1 MFDLLKNKFK
11 NLTDKIFGKAKE
23 KAEEEIIAREPSE
36 TGSGK
41 AKEKVEEEQEQQE
54 VIVEE
59 PKEEQSIPVQE
70 KKVPEEKIS
79 EEPKPIFKEPVLES
93 KQIISESK
101 VEKAEKIKPA
111 EPEQIKIVEPEVI
124 KSPETKIIEKEE
136 NTPFLGQTESKISE
150 PKVIEEPVIEKPKEK
165 HSIFDIFKSKP
176 KIQPPVVERQMPS
189 PKMEERPVPVQ
200 MPRPVEEFKIPKVEE
215 QTIPRVEQP
224 SIPRTEPIEKPIFKQ
239 EPIEIDSDLTVKKTT
254 EIKKSLVTSI
264 KSIFSSKVKLSEKE
278 ISEFLEEFELSL
290 LEADVSIVS
299 AENICKDLK
308 EKLIQSSF
316 SKENPL
322 EDIKE
327 QIRATLK
334 AQLDIDCD
342 INNYINKTKK
352 ENQPFVIMFIGPNGA
367 GKTTTISK
375 FAYHYKQE
383 GKSIVLASGDTF
395 RAGSI
400 DQLEKHANTI
410 GVKLVKQAYGS
421 DPAAVAFDAVTSAKS
436 SKADYV
442 FIDTAGRQENNINLM
457 QELKKI
463 KRVVNPNL
471 TIYIGEAQAGQ
482 AIVDQVS
489 GFEKEIGVDG
499 VILTKLD
506 TDPKGGVAISI
517 LNELK
522 KPIFYVG
529 TGQTYNDLEEF
540 SPEFIIK
547 RIV

>member
-11 NLTDKIFGKAKE
+11 NFTDKLFGKTQEA
-23 KAEEEIIAREPSE
+23 IAREPSE

-41 AKEKVEEEQEQQE
+41 AKEKAEEEQE

-59 PKEEQSIPVQE
+59 PKEELQQQSIQE
-70 KKVPEEKIS
+70 TKNLPDIETISVPEVEA
-79 EEPKPIFKEPVLES
+79 PKE
-93 KQIISESK
+93 
-101 VEKAEKIKPA
+101 
-111 EPEQIKIVEPEVI
+111 IKIIEPEVI
-124 KSPETKIIEKEE
+124 EKEE
-136 NTPFLGQTESKISE
+136 KTPFLGHVESKISE
-150 PKVIEEPVIEKPKEK
+150 PKIIEEPIIEKPKEK
-165 HSIFDIFKSKP
+165 HSIFNIFKSKP
-176 KIQPPVVERQMPS
+176 KVQPPVVERVFPT
-189 PKMEERPVPVQ
+189 PKAEERQVPVQ
-200 MPRPVEEFKIPKVEE
+200 MPKPVSEIVVPEPKFEERP
-215 QTIPRVEQP
+215 
-224 SIPRTEPIEKPIFKQ
+224 IPRTEPIEKPIPKTQ
-239 EPIEIDSDLTVKKTT
+239 PIETADDLSIKKTT

-308 EKLIQSSF
+308 EKLVNASF

-327 QIRATLK
+327 HIRESLK
-334 AQLDIDCD
+334 TQLDIDCD
-342 INNYINKTKK
+342 INNYINKTTKP
-352 ENQPFVIMFIGPNGA
+352 NQPFVIMFIGPNGA

-375 FAYHYKQE
+375 FAYHYKQQN
-383 GKSIVLASGDTF
+383 KSVVLASGDTF

-400 DQLEKHANTI
+400 DQLEKHASTI
-410 GVKLVKQAYGS
+410 GVKIVKQNYGS
-421 DPAAVAFDAVTSAKS
+421 DPAAVAYDAVTSARAGKI
-436 SKADYV
+436 DYV

-463 KRVVNPNL
+463 KKVVSPNL

-499 VILTKLD
+499 VILTKID

-522 KPIFYVG
+522 KPIFYIG
-529 TGQTYNDLEEF
+529 TGQTYDDLESF
-540 SPEFIIK
+540 SPEFIID
-547 RIV
+547 RVVI

>member
-11 NLTDKIFGKAKE
+11 NLTDKLLGK
-23 KAEEEIIAREPSE
+23 
-36 TGSGK
+36 T
-41 AKEKVEEEQEQQE
+41 KEKVEEEKQSEVVEQQ
-54 VIVEE
+54 VEE
-59 PKEEQSIPVQE
+59 QPIPLQEVEE
-70 KKVPEEKIS
+70 KEEKIS
-79 EEPKPIFKEPVLES
+79 EEPKPVLKKLIIEKKS
-93 KQIISESK
+93 TISEPK
-101 VEKAEKIKPA
+101 VEKADKVKTTEL
-111 EPEQIKIVEPEVI
+111 EQI
-124 KSPETKIIEKEE
+124 KSPETKEIKIPETEIIEPVE
-136 NTPFLGQTESKISE
+136 NTPFLGHTEPEISE
-150 PKVIEEPVIEKPKEK
+150 PKIIEEPILKDSKPVIVAREPSKTGSEK

-176 KIQPPVVERQMPS
+176 KVQPPVERPVIKKEIER
-189 PKMEERPVPVQ
+189 PVPTPRAEERPVPVYT
-200 MPRPVEEFKIPKVEE
+200 PKPVSEVVVPEPKFEERP
-215 QTIPRVEQP
+215 
-224 SIPRTEPIEKPIFKQ
+224 IPRTEPIEKPIFKQ
-239 EPIEIDSDLTVKKTT
+239 ELTEIDSDLNVKKTT
-254 EIKKSLVTSI
+254 EIKKSLVTSL
-264 KSIFSSKVKLSEKE
+264 KGIFSSKIKLSDKE
-278 ISEFLEEFELSL
+278 ISDFLEEFELSL

-308 EKLIQSSF
+308 EKLINASF

-327 QIRATLK
+327 HIRESLK

-342 INNYINKTKK
+342 INNYIDKTKK

-375 FAYHYKQE
+375 FAHSYKQK

-400 DQLEKHANTI
+400 DQLEKHATTI
-410 GVKLVKQAYGS
+410 GVKIVKQGYGS

-463 KRVVNPNL
+463 KRVVTPNL

-482 AIVDQVS
+482 AIVDQVN

>member
-1 MFDLLKNKFK
+1 LFDLLKNKFK
-11 NLTDKIFGKAKE
+11 SFTDKLFGKAKE
-23 KAEEEIIAREPSE
+23 KAEEDKATIQESESVIETKQETTLPQEPQISTPEVAESKSIKELTEEAEALEKTLDEPIQKDTLILGQPEVSISEPIIEKPILKGEPKLEKESVAREPSK
-36 TGSGK
+36 TGS
-41 AKEKVEEEQEQQE
+41 
-54 VIVEE
+54 
-59 PKEEQSIPVQE
+59 
-70 KKVPEEKIS
+70 
-79 EEPKPIFKEPVLES
+79 
-93 KQIISESK
+93 
-101 VEKAEKIKPA
+101 
-111 EPEQIKIVEPEVI
+111 
-124 KSPETKIIEKEE
+124 
-136 NTPFLGQTESKISE
+136 
-150 PKVIEEPVIEKPKEK
+150 K
-165 HSIFDIFKSKP
+165 HSIFEIFKP
-176 KIQPPVVERQMPS
+176 KQKVQPPVVEKPL
-189 PKMEERPVPVQ
+189 PKIEERPIPTPKAEVRPT
-200 MPRPVEEFKIPKVEE
+200 PVEPAKPVVERPIPKEE
-215 QTIPRVEQP
+215 PTP
-224 SIPRTEPIEKPIFKQ
+224 KQ
-239 EPIEIDSDLTVKKTT
+239 LPTDTQEDLTVKKST

-264 KSIFSSKVKLSEKE
+264 KSIFTSKIKLSEKE
-278 ISEFLEEFELSL
+278 ISDFLQEFELSL

-308 EKLIQSSF
+308 EKLVAASF

-327 QIRATLK
+327 HIRESLK
-334 AQLDIDCD
+334 TQLDIDCD
-342 INNYINKTKK
+342 INKYIEKTRKADS
-352 ENQPFVIMFIGPNGA
+352 PFVIMFIGPNGA

-383 GKSIVLASGDTF
+383 GKSVVLASGDTF

-400 DQLEKHANTI
+400 DQLEKHASAI
-410 GVKLVKQAYGS
+410 GVKIVKQNYGS
-421 DPAAVAFDAVTSAKS
+421 DPAAVAFDAVTSAKAG
-436 SKADYV
+436 KIDYV

-463 KRVVNPNL
+463 KKVVNPNL

-529 TGQTYNDLEEF
+529 TGQTYDDLESF
-540 SPEFIIK
+540 SPQFIID
-547 RIV
+547 RVVI

>member
-23 KAEEEIIAREPSE
+23 KTEESQELISKQPVA
-36 TGSGK
+36 
-41 AKEKVEEEQEQQE
+41 QEQPVE
-54 VIVEE
+54 NISVPEFEESREISKTIEE
-59 PKEEQSIPVQE
+59 PE
-70 KKVPEEKIS
+70 KDKT
-79 EEPKPIFKEPVLES
+79 L
-93 KQIISESK
+93 
-101 VEKAEKIKPA
+101 
-111 EPEQIKIVEPEVI
+111 
-124 KSPETKIIEKEE
+124 
-136 NTPFLGQTESKISE
+136 NLGQTKDAISPLVGE
-150 PKVIEEPVIEKPKEK
+150 KQPIFEIFRPKPK
-165 HSIFDIFKSKP
+165 P
-176 KIQPPVVERQMPS
+176 QS
-189 PKMEERPVPVQ
+189 PAIEHPIIKREMGRTVPTTKAEERPVPVS
-200 MPRPVEEFKIPKVEE
+200 MSKPVEEIIVPKIEE
-215 QTIPRVEQP
+215 QTIPKA
-224 SIPRTEPIEKPIFKQ
+224 TETKRE
-239 EPIEIDSDLTVKKTT
+239 ELEDLTIKKTT

-264 KSIFSSKVKLSEKE
+264 KSIFTSKIKLSEKE

-299 AENICKDLK
+299 AEKICKDLK
-308 EKLIQSSF
+308 EKLITASF
-316 SKENPL
+316 SKENSL

-327 QIRATLK
+327 HIRESLK
-334 AQLDIDCD
+334 SQLDIDCD

-375 FAYHYKQE
+375 FAYHYKQQ
-383 GKSIVLASGDTF
+383 GKSVILASGDTF

-400 DQLEKHANTI
+400 DQLEKHAIAI
-410 GVKLVKQAYGS
+410 GVKIVKQTYGS

-436 SKADYV
+436 NKADYV
-442 FIDTAGRQENNINLM
+442 FIDTAGRQENNSNLM

-463 KRVVNPNL
+463 KRVVVPNF

-482 AIVDQVS
+482 AIVDQIS

-499 VILTKLD
+499 VILTKID

-540 SPEFIIK
+540 SAEFIIN
-547 RIV
+547 RIVV

>member
-11 NLTDKIFGKAKE
+11 NFTDKIFGKAKE
-23 KAEEEIIAREPSE
+23 KAEEEPEQSQTIEEPLAQEPISE
-36 TGSGK
+36 TK
-41 AKEKVEEEQEQQE
+41 NLPEVETISVPE
-54 VIVEE
+54 VEE
-59 PKEEQSIPVQE
+59 PKEVSVEVKEISKPVLEEPKEKTLNLGHPEIAIPE
-70 KKVPEEKIS
+70 PIIK
-79 EEPKPIFKEPVLES
+79 EEPKPIVP
-93 KQIISESK
+93 
-101 VEKAEKIKPA
+101 
-111 EPEQIKIVEPEVI
+111 
-124 KSPETKIIEKEE
+124 
-136 NTPFLGQTESKISE
+136 G
-150 PKVIEEPVIEKPKEK
+150 EPVIEKPKEK
-165 HSIFDIFKSKP
+165 HSIFEIFKPKP
-176 KIQPPVVERQMPS
+176 KVQPPIVEHPII
-189 PKMEERPVPVQ
+189 KKEIERAVP
-200 MPRPVEEFKIPKVEE
+200 
-215 QTIPRVEQP
+215 T
-224 SIPRTEPIEKPIFKQ
+224 PRTEIRPTPVESAKPIEEIKVPK
-239 EPIEIDSDLTVKKTT
+239 IEERQVPKEQPTPPLRASPSETGSSEDLTVKKST
-254 EIKKSLVTSI
+254 EIKKSFITSV
-264 KSIFSSKVKLSEKE
+264 KSIFTSKVKLSDKE

-308 EKLIQSSF
+308 EKLVSASF
-316 SKENPL
+316 SKDNPL
-322 EDIKE
+322 EDIKVH
-327 QIRATLK
+327 IRESLK
-334 AQLDIDCD
+334 TQLDIDCD

-375 FAYHYKQE
+375 FAYHYKTQN
-383 GKSIVLASGDTF
+383 KSVVLASGDTF

-410 GVKLVKQAYGS
+410 GVKIVKQNYGS
-421 DPAAVAFDAVTSAKS
+421 DPAAVAFDAVTSAKAG
-436 SKADYV
+436 KIDYV

-463 KRVVNPNL
+463 KKVVNPNL

-529 TGQTYNDLEEF
+529 TGQTYEDLEIF
-540 SPEFIIK
+540 SPEFIID
-547 RIV
+547 RIVI

>member
-1 MFDLLKNKFK
+1 LFDLLKNKFK
-11 NLTDKIFGKAKE
+11 NFTDKIFGK
-23 KAEEEIIAREPSE
+23 
-36 TGSGK
+36 T
-41 AKEKVEEEQEQQE
+41 KEKVEEEKVISLQE
-54 VIVEE
+54 EE
-59 PKEEQSIPVQE
+59 PSQPLPEPEPESSIQVTPEPEPQTETISEVPKSTLILGQ
-70 KKVPEEKIS
+70 PEEEIS
-79 EEPKPIFKEPVLES
+79 ESQIIEEPVLEEPKPKEKEHHSIFEIFKP
-93 KQIISESK
+93 
-101 VEKAEKIKPA
+101 KPK
-111 EPEQIKIVEPEVI
+111 PQVP
-124 KSPETKIIEKEE
+124 
-136 NTPFLGQTESKISE
+136 
-150 PKVIEEPVIEKPKEK
+150 IEEPRLPKHIDERPIPTPKAEVRPTPVEPIKPVIERPIPTEEPTPKPL
-165 HSIFDIFKSKP
+165 
-176 KIQPPVVERQMPS
+176 
-189 PKMEERPVPVQ
+189 
-200 MPRPVEEFKIPKVEE
+200 
-215 QTIPRVEQP
+215 
-224 SIPRTEPIEKPIFKQ
+224 PIETA
-239 EPIEIDSDLTVKKTT
+239 EDLSIKKTT

-264 KSIFSSKVKLSEKE
+264 KSIFSSKIKLSEKE
-278 ISEFLEEFELSL
+278 ISEFLQEFELSL

-308 EKLIQSSF
+308 EKLVAASF

-327 QIRATLK
+327 HIRESLK
-334 AQLDIDCD
+334 TQLEIDCD
-342 INNYINKTKK
+342 INNYIEKTKK
-352 ENQPFVIMFIGPNGA
+352 ENLPFVIMFIGPNGA

-375 FAYHYKQE
+375 FAYHYKQK
-383 GKSIVLASGDTF
+383 GKSVVLASGDTF

-400 DQLEKHANTI
+400 DQLEKHAEAI
-410 GVKLVKQAYGS
+410 GVKIVKQNYGS

-436 SKADYV
+436 NKLDYV

-463 KRVVNPNL
+463 KKVVNPNL

-529 TGQTYNDLEEF
+529 TGQTYNDLEKF
-540 SPEFIIK
+540 SPQFIID
-547 RIV
+547 RIVV

>member
-1 MFDLLKNKFK
+1 LFDLLKNKFK
-11 NLTDKIFGKAKE
+11 SFTDKIFGKTKE
-23 KAEEEIIAREPSE
+23 AIAREPMTIEGSQGTKKSQSDLFSASE
-36 TGSGK
+36 TGS
-41 AKEKVEEEQEQQE
+41 AKEKTEEETATIQESEPVVETKQE
-54 VIVEE
+54 ETISQEIQTIAKEVAESKSIKELTEEAEELEKTLDEPLEEDALILGHPKVEV
-59 PKEEQSIPVQE
+59 PKPIIEQPEIEQSIL
-70 KKVPEEKIS
+70 
-79 EEPKPIFKEPVLES
+79 EEPKPKEHHSIFEIFKP
-93 KQIISESK
+93 
-101 VEKAEKIKPA
+101 KPK
-111 EPEQIKIVEPEVI
+111 PQVP
-124 KSPETKIIEKEE
+124 
-136 NTPFLGQTESKISE
+136 
-150 PKVIEEPVIEKPKEK
+150 IEEPRLPKTIDERPIPTPRAEIRPTPVEPIKPVIE
-165 HSIFDIFKSKP
+165 
-176 KIQPPVVERQMPS
+176 
-189 PKMEERPVPVQ
+189 RP
-200 MPRPVEEFKIPKVEE
+200 FPKVEQRPIPTE
-215 QTIPRVEQP
+215 DSRSVPQT
-224 SIPRTEPIEKPIFKQ
+224 TA
-239 EPIEIDSDLTVKKTT
+239 DLTVKKTT
-254 EIKKSLVTSI
+254 EIKKSFVTSI

-278 ISEFLEEFELSL
+278 ISEFLQEFELSL

-308 EKLIQSSF
+308 EKLVAASF

-327 QIRATLK
+327 HIRESLK
-334 AQLDIDCD
+334 TQLDIDCD
-342 INNYINKTKK
+342 INNYIDQTKK
-352 ENQPFVIMFIGPNGA
+352 PDSPFVIMFIGPNGA

-383 GKSIVLASGDTF
+383 GKSVVLASGDTF

-400 DQLEKHANTI
+400 DQLEKHASAI
-410 GVKLVKQAYGS
+410 GVKIVKQNYGS
-421 DPAAVAFDAVTSAKS
+421 DPAAVAFDAVTSAKAG
-436 SKADYV
+436 KIDYV

-463 KRVVNPNL
+463 KKVVNPNL

-529 TGQTYNDLEEF
+529 TGQTYEDLEAF
-540 SPEFIIK
+540 SPQFIID
-547 RIV
+547 RVVI

>member
-11 NLTDKIFGKAKE
+11 NFTDKIFGKTQEA
-23 KAEEEIIAREPSE
+23 IVREPSE

-41 AKEKVEEEQEQQE
+41 AKEKAEEEQE

-59 PKEEQSIPVQE
+59 PKEELQQQSIQE
-70 KKVPEEKIS
+70 TKNLPEVETISVPEIEAPKTIAVEVR
-79 EEPKPIFKEPVLES
+79 EEPKHTIS
-93 KQIISESK
+93 KPL
-101 VEKAEKIKPA
+101 VEKTEEIKKL
-111 EPEQIKIVEPEVI
+111 EIKEI

-136 NTPFLGQTESKISE
+136 NAPFLGQVESKISE
-150 PKVIEEPVIEKPKEK
+150 PKIIEEQVIKETIGCELTETSSERPKEK
-165 HSIFDIFKSKP
+165 HSIFNIFKPKP
-176 KIQPPVVERQMPS
+176 KVQPPVVERVVPT
-189 PKMEERPVPVQ
+189 PKAEERQVPVQ
-200 MPRPVEEFKIPKVEE
+200 MPKPVSEIVVPKPKFEESP
-215 QTIPRVEQP
+215 
-224 SIPRTEPIEKPIFKQ
+224 IPRTEPIEKPIPKTQ
-239 EPIEIDSDLTVKKTT
+239 PIETADDLSIKKTT
-254 EIKKSLVTSI
+254 EIKKSFVTSI
-264 KSIFSSKVKLSEKE
+264 KSIFTSKVKLSEKE

-308 EKLIQSSF
+308 EKLVNASF

-327 QIRATLK
+327 HIRESLK
-334 AQLDIDCD
+334 TQLDIDCD

-421 DPAAVAFDAVTSAKS
+421 DPAAVAYDAVTSARS

-463 KRVVNPNL
+463 KRVVSPNL

-522 KPIFYVG
+522 KPIFYIG
-529 TGQTYNDLEEF
+529 TGQTYDDLESF
-540 SPEFIIK
+540 SPEFIID
-547 RIV
+547 RVVI

>member
-11 NLTDKIFGKAKE
+11 NFTDKLFGKTQEA
-23 KAEEEIIAREPSE
+23 IAREPSE

-41 AKEKVEEEQEQQE
+41 AKEKAEEEQE

-59 PKEEQSIPVQE
+59 PKEELQQQSIQE
-70 KKVPEEKIS
+70 TKNLPEVETISVPEVEAPKTIAVEVR
-79 EEPKPIFKEPVLES
+79 EEPKHTIS
-93 KQIISESK
+93 KPL
-101 VEKAEKIKPA
+101 VEKTEEIKKL
-111 EPEQIKIVEPEVI
+111 EIKEI

-136 NTPFLGQTESKISE
+136 KTPFLGHVESKISE
-150 PKVIEEPVIEKPKEK
+150 PKIIEDSVLEEKAEVTSELYSEKPKEK
-165 HSIFDIFKSKP
+165 HSIFNIFKLKP
-176 KIQPPVVERQMPS
+176 KVQPPVVERVVPT
-189 PKMEERPVPVQ
+189 PKAEERQVPVQ
-200 MPRPVEEFKIPKVEE
+200 MPKPVSEIVVPEPKFEERP
-215 QTIPRVEQP
+215 
-224 SIPRTEPIEKPIFKQ
+224 IPRTEPIEKPIPKTQ
-239 EPIEIDSDLTVKKTT
+239 PIETADDLSIKKTT

-264 KSIFSSKVKLSEKE
+264 KSIFTSKVKLSEKE

-308 EKLIQSSF
+308 EKLVNASF

-327 QIRATLK
+327 HIRESLK
-334 AQLDIDCD
+334 TQLDIDCD
-342 INNYINKTKK
+342 INNYINKTTKP
-352 ENQPFVIMFIGPNGA
+352 NQPFVIMFIGPNGA

-375 FAYHYKQE
+375 FAYHYKQQN
-383 GKSIVLASGDTF
+383 KSVVLASGDTF

-400 DQLEKHANTI
+400 DQLEKHASTI
-410 GVKLVKQAYGS
+410 GVKIVKQNYGS
-421 DPAAVAFDAVTSAKS
+421 DPAAVAYDAVTSARAGKI
-436 SKADYV
+436 DYV

-463 KRVVNPNL
+463 KKVVSPNL

-499 VILTKLD
+499 VILTKID

-522 KPIFYVG
+522 KPIFYIG
-529 TGQTYNDLEEF
+529 TGQTYDDLESF
-540 SPEFIIK
+540 SPEFIID
-547 RIV
+547 RVVI

>member
-1 MFDLLKNKFK
+1 LFDLLKNKFK
-11 NLTDKIFGKAKE
+11 SFTDKLFGKAQE
-23 KAEEEIIAREPSE
+23 TIAREPSE
-36 TGSGK
+36 TGS
-41 AKEKVEEEQEQQE
+41 VEEEVKEEQLTQTISEQAQVQEPTTQDLIVEPQPELVVEEVAQE
-54 VIVEE
+54 PAIVEISKSVVVEKPKEKEAIKPVEVKVPKLEPIKFTEEKKEIEIHKIEIEEE
-59 PKEEQSIPVQE
+59 PKLVIAEVPKVKKE
-70 KKVPEEKIS
+70 KDT
-79 EEPKPIFKEPVLES
+79 L
-93 KQIISESK
+93 
-101 VEKAEKIKPA
+101 
-111 EPEQIKIVEPEVI
+111 IV
-124 KSPETKIIEKEE
+124 
-136 NTPFLGQTESKISE
+136 GQTEEVKSVVRELSE
-150 PKVIEEPVIEKPKEK
+150 TGSPKEK
-165 HSIFDIFKSKP
+165 HSIFDIFKPKP
-176 KIQPPVVERQMPS
+176 KPVVIEPE
-189 PKMEERPVPVQ
+189 K
-200 MPRPVEEFKIPKVEE
+200 PKVEA
-215 QTIPRVEQP
+215 IKVQP
-224 SIPRTEPIEKPIFKQ
+224 KPIIQ
-239 EPIEIDSDLTVKKTT
+239 EELKPVVVEVPKEELEDLTIKKST

-327 QIRATLK
+327 HIRESLK
-334 AQLDIDCD
+334 TQLDIDCD

-375 FAYHYKQE
+375 FAYHYKQK
-383 GKSIVLASGDTF
+383 GKAVVLASGDTF

-400 DQLEKHANTI
+400 DQLEKHADTI

-463 KRVVNPNL
+463 KRVVSPNL

-547 RIV
+547 RII

>member
-11 NLTDKIFGKAKE
+11 NFTDKIFGK
-23 KAEEEIIAREPSE
+23 
-36 TGSGK
+36 T
-41 AKEKVEEEQEQQE
+41 KEKVEEEKVTSSQE
-54 VIVEE
+54 EE
-59 PKEEQSIPVQE
+59 PSQPLPEPEPESSIQATPEPEPQTETISEVPKSTLILGQ
-70 KKVPEEKIS
+70 PEEAIS
-79 EEPKPIFKEPVLES
+79 ESQIIEEPVLEEPKPKEKEHHSIFEIFKP
-93 KQIISESK
+93 KPKPQPPI
-101 VEKAEKIKPA
+101 VEQPRIKKEIERPIPTPKAEVRPT
-111 EPEQIKIVEPEVI
+111 PVE
-124 KSPETKIIEKEE
+124 
-136 NTPFLGQTESKISE
+136 
-150 PKVIEEPVIEKPKEK
+150 IEKP
-165 HSIFDIFKSKP
+165 I
-176 KIQPPVVERQMPS
+176 V
-189 PKMEERPVPVQ
+189 ERPVPKHTE
-200 MPRPVEEFKIPKVEE
+200 RPIPTEEPTPK
-215 QTIPRVEQP
+215 PL
-224 SIPRTEPIEKPIFKQ
+224 PIETA
-239 EPIEIDSDLTVKKTT
+239 EDLSIKKTT

-264 KSIFSSKVKLSEKE
+264 KSIFSSKIKLSEKE
-278 ISEFLEEFELSL
+278 ISEFLQEFELSL

-308 EKLIQSSF
+308 EKLVAASF

-327 QIRATLK
+327 HIRESLK
-334 AQLDIDCD
+334 TQLEIDCD
-342 INNYINKTKK
+342 INNYIEKTKK
-352 ENQPFVIMFIGPNGA
+352 ENLPFVIMFIGPNGA

-375 FAYHYKQE
+375 FAYHYKQK
-383 GKSIVLASGDTF
+383 GKSVVLASGDTF

-400 DQLEKHANTI
+400 DQLEKHAEAI
-410 GVKLVKQAYGS
+410 GVKIVKQNYGS
-421 DPAAVAFDAVTSAKS
+421 DPAAVAFDAVTSAKAG
-436 SKADYV
+436 KIDYV

-463 KRVVNPNL
+463 KKVVNPNL

-529 TGQTYNDLEEF
+529 TGQTYNDLEKF
-540 SPEFIIK
+540 SPQFIID
-547 RIV
+547 RIVV